1 MYRLVLLDR
10 DGVINHRPPP
20 GPDGDPGNYIKTPA
34 EWRPIAGGP
43 EAVAALN
50 ARGCLVAVCTNQS
63 GVGRG
68 VMSADDL
75 AAVHRHMEAALH
87 AAGARLDRVYV
98 CPHGPEDA
106 CGCRK
111 PRPGMLLA
119 AMRDF
124 GVTAPETCFVGDSQ
138 RDMDAALAAGCEPI
152 LVRTGY
158 GAEAETG
165 ARAAGVC
172 HVYDDLAAA
181 ARGLAG

>member
-20 GPDGDPGNYIKTPA
+20 GHDGDPGNYIKTPA
-34 EWRPIAGGP
+34 EWRTIAGAP

-63 GVGRG
+63 GVGRS

-75 AAVHRHMEAALH
+75 AAVHRHMDAILR

-98 CPHGPEDA
+98 CPHHPDDA
-106 CGCRK
+106 CACRK
-111 PRPGMLLA
+111 PRPGMLRA

-124 GVTAPETCFVGDSQ
+124 GVTGPDTCFVGDSQ
-138 RDMDAALAAGCEPI
+138 RDVDAALAAGCEPI
-152 LVRTGY
+152 LVRTGN
-158 GAEAETG
+158 GTVTEPG
-165 ARAAGVC
+165 ARAAGVR

-181 ARGLAG
+181 ARSLAA